1 MSDEPDTGQTEP
13 ERKREPWRKRHPRW
27 AWTAAIAGA
36 AAFIVLLVWAP
47 WWFEGHHL
55 RDRNGELVSSAG
67 IIVTGFRTM
76 LVAIAAGGFT
86 AAGLYYTREKHR
98 LERENFQH
106 AQEQFAENQKQFEIT
121 IKMSADREAEQARI
135 AREGQVTGRYVEAI
149 KLLSSQDD
157 TQRLGAIYS
166 LERIMR
172 DSEDDHDTVVTV
184 LAAFVRQHAGIGLGV
199 PRPDEP
205 VQAAITVLGRRPM
218 RREAARIDL
227 RRTDLTG
234 LDFERAN
241 FRRARFGGA
250 DLRGANLL
258 RADLTDVWAPNADF
272 RQSYAVSTKFDGANL
287 RDAQFSIEQIPAG
300 MPEFRRVIVD
310 GEAGTNETPRNEKKR
325 D

>member
-1 MSDEPDTGQTEP
+1 MSDELGTGRTGP
-13 ERKREPWRKRHPRW
+13 ERKREPWRTRHPRG
-27 AWTAAIAGA
+27 ARTAAVAGA
-36 AAFIVLLVWAP
+36 AAFLVLLVWAP
-47 WWFEGHHL
+47 WWIEGHRL
-55 RDRNGELVSSAG
+55 RDDNGELVSSAG

-106 AQEQFAENQKQFEIT
+106 AQDQFTENQKQFEIT
-121 IKMSADREAEQARI
+121 MKMSADREAEQARLT
-135 AREGQVTGRYVEAI
+135 REGQVTGRYVEAI

-172 DSEDDHDTVVTV
+172 DSEDDHDTVITV
-184 LAAFVRQHAGIGLGV
+184 LAAFIRQHAGLGLDV

-205 VQAAITVLGRRPM
+205 VQAAVTVLGRRPI
-218 RREAARIDL
+218 RNEATRIDL

-241 FRRARFGGA
+241 FRRARLGGT
-250 DLRGANLL
+250 DLRGANLH
-258 RADLTDVWAPNADF
+258 RADFTGVWAPQADF
-272 RQSYAVSTKFDGANL
+272 RQSYAGSTRFDGSNL
-287 RDAQFSIEQIPAG
+287 RDAHFSMEQIPAG
-300 MPEFRRVIVD
+300 IPEFKCVIAD
-310 GEAGTNETPRNEKKR
+310 RKAGT
-325 D
+325 DGAG